1 MQQSGTKK
9 RSFFSSLSFKI
20 TALLSG
26 IAIVLGSLLFWLTS
40 TAYNN
45 TMFEDYGRIGKSYL
59 DAATVLVN
67 KETLEIVT
75 ADGGDQTPEY
85 AELQDQ
91 LERFYDQSDEFVS
104 YLYIYQF
111 FTDEHGNKMIRVVCD
126 IDPESA
132 DTYGTV
138 FSMEEDYKAEMDTPL
153 MDPMNKEIVG
163 PMVSSGKWGWL
174 ISVYHPVNADDGSVI
189 AYVCVDIDVN
199 AVVARTNKLRMVLG
213 FIQGTFLILF
223 AASIYIFF
231 RSSVLS
237 PLLRLEK
244 AALHFK
250 ENMSKDEDA
259 QSMAKRKDEFGAL
272 YRALSD
278 MEDVILSDR
287 EKLEEYVE
295 KIRVMAYQDELT
307 GVKNLNSYDK
317 KLEELDLQIKSGEA
331 VFAVVMVDMND
342 LKVVNDMFGHG
353 KGDIALKVTSHK
365 ICETFKHSPVFR
377 IGGDEF
383 VVILQGRDYEDRDKL
398 VSELRKGEVRRN
410 LEAKEPWQQF
420 CVSVGCAEYKPG
432 THRSTKNVFDEADN
446 LMYEHKKMLGGRV
459 EDYKRRLA

>member
-111 FTDEHGNKMIRVVCD
+111 FTDEQGNKMIRVVCD

-138 FSMEEDYKAEMDTPL
+138 FSMEEGYKAEMDTPL

-163 PMVSSGKWGWL
+163 PMVSSG
-174 ISVYHPVNADDGSVI
+174 
-189 AYVCVDIDVN
+189 
-199 AVVARTNKLRMVLG
+199 
-213 FIQGTFLILF
+213 
-223 AASIYIFF
+223 
-231 RSSVLS
+231 
-237 PLLRLEK
+237 
-244 AALHFK
+244 
-250 ENMSKDEDA
+250 
-259 QSMAKRKDEFGAL
+259 
-272 YRALSD
+272 
-278 MEDVILSDR
+278 
-287 EKLEEYVE
+287 
-295 KIRVMAYQDELT
+295 
-307 GVKNLNSYDK
+307 
-317 KLEELDLQIKSGEA
+317 
-331 VFAVVMVDMND
+331 
-342 LKVVNDMFGHG
+342 
-353 KGDIALKVTSHK
+353 
-365 ICETFKHSPVFR
+365 
-377 IGGDEF
+377 
-383 VVILQGRDYEDRDKL
+383 
-398 VSELRKGEVRRN
+398 
-410 LEAKEPWQQF
+410 
-420 CVSVGCAEYKPG
+420 
-432 THRSTKNVFDEADN
+432 
-446 LMYEHKKMLGGRV
+446 
-459 EDYKRRLA
+459 

>member
-1 MQQSGTKK
+1 
-9 RSFFSSLSFKI
+9 
-20 TALLSG
+20 
-26 IAIVLGSLLFWLTS
+26 
-40 TAYNN
+40 
-45 TMFEDYGRIGKSYL
+45 
-59 DAATVLVN
+59 
-67 KETLEIVT
+67 
-75 ADGGDQTPEY
+75 
-85 AELQDQ
+85 
-91 LERFYDQSDEFVS
+91 
-104 YLYIYQF
+104 
-111 FTDEHGNKMIRVVCD
+111 
-126 IDPESA
+126 
-132 DTYGTV
+132 
-138 FSMEEDYKAEMDTPL
+138 MEEDYKAEMDTPL

-199 AVVARTNKLRMVLG
+199 LVVARTNKLRMVLG

-223 AASIYIFF
+223 GASIYIFF

-250 ENMSKDEDA
+250 EKMSKDEEA